1 MIVNDIEQ
9 SIKGKKIKNN
19 RDLMSLLKNMKSGK
33 NLPSG
38 VQTSTVKNNFSKIVT
53 GISAKIKKD
62 KVKF

>member
-1 MIVNDIEQ
+1 MIVNDIVQ

-33 NLPSG
+33 NLSSG